1 MKKMFHHGNVST
13 IFGIFIYLVIQM
25 IVVLIGL
32 RQGSCLSNLFENTL
46 KMS

>member
-1 MKKMFHHGNVST
+1 MEIFQENVST
-13 IFGIFIYLVIQM
+13 IFGIFICLVIQI

-32 RQGSCLSNLFENTL
+32 CQGNCLSNFFENTL

>member
-1 MKKMFHHGNVST
+1 MEIFQENVST
-13 IFGIFIYLVIQM
+13 IFGIFICLVIQI

-32 RQGSCLSNLFENTL
+32 RQGSCLSNFFENTL

>member
-1 MKKMFHHGNVST
+1 MFYHGNGSI

-32 RQGSCLSNLFENTL
+32 RQGSYLSNLFENTL

>member
-1 MKKMFHHGNVST
+1 MKKMLHHENVLI
-13 IFGIFIYLVIQM
+13 IFGIFICLVIQI

-32 RQGSCLSNLFENTL
+32 RQGNCLSNFFENTL

>member
-1 MKKMFHHGNVST
+1 MKKMVHHGNVST
-13 IFGIFIYLVIQM
+13 IFDIFIYLVIQI

-32 RQGSCLSNLFENTL
+32 HQGSCLSDFFENTL